1 MKLQSIISYN
11 NPVFNGLSKIS
22 LNTISNIITLNLDQF
37 ILINFTIDLYL
48 SYNSTVPIIENQTQ
62 VIQQVQQK
70 SLSQCIFNSS
80 VTVNSISTPLLINT
94 NVKLNTGGSR
104 KKRQTDSSDC
114 DTNQQ
119 IFASV
124 CSNTKQLTSCNQ
136 EGLENFLKIYIN
148 QTVLYF

>member
-70 SLSQCIFNSS
+70 
-80 VTVNSISTPLLINT
+80 
-94 NVKLNTGGSR
+94 
-104 KKRQTDSSDC
+104 
-114 DTNQQ
+114 
-119 IFASV
+119 
-124 CSNTKQLTSCNQ
+124 
-136 EGLENFLKIYIN
+136 
-148 QTVLYF
+148 